1 MLVECVPTL
10 RIVARG
16 LCRDHAHGDDLVQ
29 DALERALRSIDAIDL
44 DGNVRGWIVTILYNL
59 HIDRCRQLARR
70 EPHVPADD
78 VPLGAPEPGEA
89 PRWSALTAD
98 DVRHAAA
105 ELPDELHA
113 TYVLFAF
120 EGRSYVEIAA
130 QLGIPKATVGTRV
143 LRARA
148 HLKKLLVARL
158 ADASPAAVH

>member
-16 LCRDHAHGDDLVQ
+16 VCRDPAHVEDLVQ
-29 DALERALRSIDAIDL
+29 DVLERALRSIDTIDL
-44 DGNVRGWIVTILYNL
+44 DRNVRGWMVTILHNL

-70 EPHVPADD
+70 EPHVPVDE
-78 VPLGAPEPGEA
+78 VPLGTPDPAEA
-89 PRWSALTAD
+89 PRWSLLTAD
-98 DVRHAAA
+98 DVRRAAA

-158 ADASPAAVH
+158 GEGEA